1 MSEQAVVSNRTAREG
16 GTLDLNR
23 ATAEELDKLPGAARI
38 GKAIVRGRPYSA
50 PDDLVRK
57 RILTKEAFA
66 RIKDQIAVSP

>member
-1 MSEQAVVSNRTAREG
+1 
-16 GTLDLNR
+16 LDLNR

-50 PDDLVRK
+50 PGDLVRK